1 MFFSK
6 FFRIPFCFSD
16 ISWKKYLYL
25 LKGKLKIS
33 ILSGAILFTTAS
45 SLIAQN
51 AVPSVDHDGNVNPAL
66 IGLSDRISVNL
77 VGSSYK
83 DEESYFDTKI
93 YETSMTSSQGS
104 IGLRSRLLNTVLG
117 LSTSKVQMVK
127 VSDGRKITE
136 TESRAPSFQG
146 SLTLLR
152 YLSFGTGLIRNSR
165 DYKNYDN
172 SSLNGIRMIDR
183 YNAGAVLNLGPL
195 FFGYH
200 QFINHYGES
209 PARVAFS
216 RRGTIASLGV
226 VAGSLWGGMGS
237 IEYAKT
243 TQDAVKKDSDGERP
257 GIDLGEI
264 SGYSFS
270 FSAVV
275 NNIMIG
281 LYRGEQTAK
290 QSPLFV
296 EILDDYQY
304 SVTVYKLGYRP
315 RRGFSIFAASI
326 QDKSRMTF
334 EGIYQSYFGSEYFT
348 ARGTGTTLGLGY
360 TF

>member
-1 MFFSK
+1 MFFPK

-16 ISWKKYLYL
+16 ISWKKYPYL
-25 LKGKLKIS
+25 LKGKLRIS
-33 ILSGAILFTTAS
+33 ILSGAILFTSAS

-146 SLTLLR
+146 SLTLSR
-152 YLSFGTGLIRNSR
+152 YLSFGAGLIRNSR

-195 FFGYH
+195 FSVT
-200 QFINHYGES
+200 INSLTIMENLLQELPLVDAGPLLRWEWLQGVYGEIWVRLNMPKQLRMLS
-209 PARVAFS
+209 KKILMGND
-216 RRGTIASLGV
+216 RGLILEKSVVIPSVSL
-226 VAGSLWGGMGS
+226 
-237 IEYAKT
+237 
-243 TQDAVKKDSDGERP
+243 
-257 GIDLGEI
+257 
-264 SGYSFS
+264 
-270 FSAVV
+270 
-275 NNIMIG
+275 
-281 LYRGEQTAK
+281 
-290 QSPLFV
+290 QS
-296 EILDDYQY
+296 
-304 SVTVYKLGYRP
+304 
-315 RRGFSIFAASI
+315 
-326 QDKSRMTF
+326 
-334 EGIYQSYFGSEYFT
+334 
-348 ARGTGTTLGLGY
+348 
-360 TF
+360 

>member
-16 ISWKKYLYL
+16 ISWKKYPYL
-25 LKGKLKIS
+25 LKGKLRIS
-33 ILSGAILFTTAS
+33 ILSGAILFTSAS

-146 SLTLLR
+146 SLTLSR
-152 YLSFGTGLIRNSR
+152 YLSFGAGLIRNSR

-200 QFINHYGES
+200 Q
-209 PARVAFS
+209 
-216 RRGTIASLGV
+216 
-226 VAGSLWGGMGS
+226 
-237 IEYAKT
+237 
-243 TQDAVKKDSDGERP
+243 
-257 GIDLGEI
+257 
-264 SGYSFS
+264 
-270 FSAVV
+270 
-275 NNIMIG
+275 
-281 LYRGEQTAK
+281 
-290 QSPLFV
+290 
-296 EILDDYQY
+296 
-304 SVTVYKLGYRP
+304 SV
-315 RRGFSIFAASI
+315 
-326 QDKSRMTF
+326 
-334 EGIYQSYFGSEYFT
+334 SYT
-348 ARGTGTTLGLGY
+348 HLTLP
-360 TF
+360 TKA

>member
-1 MFFSK
+1 
-6 FFRIPFCFSD
+6 
-16 ISWKKYLYL
+16 
-25 LKGKLKIS
+25 
-33 ILSGAILFTTAS
+33 
-45 SLIAQN
+45 
-51 AVPSVDHDGNVNPAL
+51 
-66 IGLSDRISVNL
+66 
-77 VGSSYK
+77 
-83 DEESYFDTKI
+83 
-93 YETSMTSSQGS
+93 MTSSQGS

-146 SLTLLR
+146 SLTLSR
-152 YLSFGTGLIRNSR
+152 YLSFGAGLIRNSR

-195 FFGYH
+195 FSVT
-200 QFINHYGES
+200 INSLTIMENLLQELPLVDAGPLLRWEWSQGVYGD
-209 PARVAFS
+209 
-216 RRGTIASLGV
+216 
-226 VAGSLWGGMGS
+226 MGS

-281 LYRGEQTAK
+281 LYRG
-290 QSPLFV
+290 SRPLNNRLF
-296 EILDDYQY
+296 L
-304 SVTVYKLGYRP
+304 
-315 RRGFSIFAASI
+315 
-326 QDKSRMTF
+326 
-334 EGIYQSYFGSEYFT
+334 
-348 ARGTGTTLGLGY
+348 
-360 TF
+360 

>member
-1 MFFSK
+1 MLFSI
-6 FFRIPFCFSD
+6 FLRIPLYFSN
-16 ISWKKYLYL
+16 ISWKKYPYL
-25 LKGKLKIS
+25 LKGKLRIS
-33 ILSGAILFTTAS
+33 ILSGAILFIFAS

-146 SLTLLR
+146 SLTLSR
-152 YLSFGTGLIRNSR
+152 YLSFGAGLIRNSR

-200 QFINHYGES
+200 QWLN
-209 PARVAFS
+209 
-216 RRGTIASLGV
+216 
-226 VAGSLWGGMGS
+226 
-237 IEYAKT
+237 
-243 TQDAVKKDSDGERP
+243 
-257 GIDLGEI
+257 
-264 SGYSFS
+264 
-270 FSAVV
+270 
-275 NNIMIG
+275 
-281 LYRGEQTAK
+281 
-290 QSPLFV
+290 
-296 EILDDYQY
+296 
-304 SVTVYKLGYRP
+304 
-315 RRGFSIFAASI
+315 
-326 QDKSRMTF
+326 
-334 EGIYQSYFGSEYFT
+334 
-348 ARGTGTTLGLGY
+348 
-360 TF
+360 